1 METSKIKI
9 FDGAQK
15 SKISDIKRGDIVIV
29 NLEPV
34 KGSEQGGI
42 RPCLIIQNNLGNKY
56 SPTTIIAPITS
67 KKFSKEFSTNV
78 NLLKEDSHLDRDS
91 TVLLNQI
98 ATIDRIRIVKKL
110 GFLNEDIMRKVNLAI
125 KVSLDLQ

>member
-78 NLLKEDSHLDRDS
+78 NLLKEDSNLDRDS